1 MSASSL
7 QVPPDGVGGKTSS
20 ASFKDKLVG
29 ERNFIPVRKR
39 VNLIEENLAKF
50 EFLDGDRLFPVVS
63 LDKKVMERICVPWK
77 DALVVKLLGKD
88 IGFLTMRDQLKK
100 LWNPIG
106 GFDIIDMEEDH
117 LSVVE
122 GGPQMLFDHYLS
134 AQTWSIDFVASS
146 AKVQKTMVWIRFPD
160 LNVAYYDEDVL
171 FTLV

>member
-1 MSASSL
+1 M
-7 QVPPDGVGGKTSS
+7 GGKTSS

-63 LDKKVMERICVPWK
+63 LDKKVVERICVPWK

-122 GGPQMLFDHYLS
+122 GGP
-134 AQTWSIDFVASS
+134 
-146 AKVQKTMVWIRFPD
+146 
-160 LNVAYYDEDVL
+160 
-171 FTLV
+171 